1 MYSRANNS
9 KSLPQAQATFWLK
22 SIGWSFLRTKLAGV
36 SKGEALVKTAI
47 SEAPMVC
54 FRALIQAGVR
64 WIKPVWFS
72 FRKALKVV
80 TRADMIAH
88 TSWRCSFNWL
98 VFVERRTCNTLNQ
111 VRENGFTP
119 EVSQQLVYTKTL
131 TCTIQTVTRSICI
144 MQTDVV
150 TA

>member
-54 FRALIQAGVR
+54 FRALTQAGVR
-64 WIKPVWFS
+64 WVKPVWFS
-72 FRKALKVV
+72 FRKALKAV
-80 TRADMIAH
+80 TQADMIGY
-88 TSWRCSFNWL
+88 
-98 VFVERRTCNTLNQ
+98 TLGD
-111 VRENGFTP
+111 VP
-119 EVSQQLVYTKTL
+119 
-131 TCTIQTVTRSICI
+131 SIG
-144 MQTDVV
+144 
-150 TA
+150 